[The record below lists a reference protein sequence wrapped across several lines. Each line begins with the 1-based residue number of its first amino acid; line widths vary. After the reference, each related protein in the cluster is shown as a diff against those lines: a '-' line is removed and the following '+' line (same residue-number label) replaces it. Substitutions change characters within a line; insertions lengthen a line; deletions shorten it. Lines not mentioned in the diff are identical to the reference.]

1 MLWGGGGGGYNWFN
15 ILPVYNYKFCS
26 VRGPQRKRVFE
37 MSPEKGA
44 SLNLKNYALVSQK
57 YGREGKNCEIFFGL
71 NPRAKTTWF
80 FFLLREKDEGI

>member
-1 MLWGGGGGGYNWFN
+1 
-15 ILPVYNYKFCS
+15 
-26 VRGPQRKRVFE
+26 

-71 NPRAKTTWF
+71 NPRAKTTWI